1 MCIIAF
7 DEILKRNPP
16 SAQHVV
22 EFSRPNALEVVTSS
36 SKPKQLEMIKQK
48 RSVSPLDE
56 PAVPF
61 DLRTFPRH
69 DLSVVQVRQ
78 HCGCIRQEPAFDDLL
93 CFRNVRFRFSYVV
106 RVVCTESQH
115 DYSIDHCV
123 VRRCIAF
130 GYGGFVPDPVARLP
144 RQSCPVVALTWGQQF
159 RTRVPFCYYDSLGC
173 AHVSLKWQ
181 S

>member
-1 MCIIAF
+1 MAPASECNATCSGNSKEVCGGA
-7 DEILKRNPP
+7 DRN
-16 SAQHVV
+16 
-22 EFSRPNALEVVTSS
+22 
-36 SKPKQLEMIKQK
+36 
-48 RSVSPLDE
+48 SVWKTR
-56 PAVPF
+56 
-61 DLRTFPRH
+61 RTFPRH